1 MPVDTNINPHPPH
14 ECLIPGDKG
23 TRYYFIVPEHLK
35 MFAPSSEIDFYDA
48 VPHAY
53 EPRAAASRAT
63 CLACDLP
70 FDDPIHVKEQP
81 LA

>member
-1 MPVDTNINPHPPH
+1 MPIDTNINPHPPH
-14 ECLIPGDKG
+14 ECLIPGEAPRKV
-23 TRYYFIVPEHLK
+23 YI
-35 MFAPSSEIDFYDA
+35 FAPSSELDFFEDDT
-48 VPHAY
+48 PHTYQYRHATANR
-53 EPRAAASRAT
+53 PT